1 MKTAILLSLASLALV
16 PARAQVLRPEAVNGA
31 VLGGVAGAVIGH
43 NSGDLRHNGWKG
55 AAIGAGAGLILG
67 QIVGD
72 ANAAA
77 TDVRV
82 PRGGG
87 YVYRDRPEVYVGV
100 RTGSGARYRSSG
112 YGHRPIHHPRVYA
125 GRDYPGY
132 GYGWGPASYEY
143 RSVPAYNY
151 YPGYGEAYPYYS
163 YPSGSAASAGLL
175 LGSLAGGVIGHN
187 SGDFRHNG
195 WRGAAWGAGI
205 GWLLGSVVDSQ
216 RRAPVYTQAPV
227 VIEQAPAFQV
237 AAPPAAPAQPQQVTI
252 INNYYN
258 APTPMSS
265 ANGLFGR

>member
-1 MKTAILLSLASLALV
+1 MKTAILLSLVSLALV
-16 PARAQVLRPEAVNGA
+16 PARAQLLRPEAVQGA
-31 VLGGVAGAVIGH
+31 VLGGVAGAIIGH

-67 QIVGD
+67 EMIGN

-77 TDVRV
+77 TRVDV

-100 RTGSGARYRSSG
+100 RAGSGIRYRSSG
-112 YGHRPIHHPRVYA
+112 YGHGHYGHPARI
-125 GRDYPGY
+125 YPGRGY
-132 GYGWGPASYEY
+132 SGYGWGPAVY
-143 RSVPAYNY
+143 RSYPAYSY

-163 YPSGSAASAGLL
+163 TYPAGSAASTGLL

-187 SGDFRHNG
+187 SGDFRHDG

-205 GWLLGSVVDSQ
+205 GWLLGSVVDAR
-216 RRAPVYTQAPV
+216 RRADAYSSAPV
-227 VIEQAPAFQV
+227 VVYPAQTVQA
-237 AAPPAAPAQPQQVTI
+237 AAPPVAPAQPQQVTI

-258 APTPMSS
+258 TPTPMSS

>member
-1 MKTAILLSLASLALV
+1 MKTAILLSLVSLAVV
-16 PARAQVLRPEAVNGA
+16 PVRAQLLRPEAVNGA

-55 AAIGAGAGLILG
+55 AAIGAGAGMILG
-67 QIVGD
+67 QVIGN

-82 PRGGG
+82 PRSGG

-100 RTGSGARYRSSG
+100 RTGSGPRYRSSG
-112 YGHRPIHHPRVYA
+112 YGYGPVHHPRIYS
-125 GRDYPGY
+125 GRGY
-132 GYGWGPASYEY
+132 SGHGWGPSVY

-151 YPGYGEAYPYYS
+151 YPGYGDAYPYYS
-163 YPSGSAASAGLL
+163 YPSGSAASTGLL

-216 RRAPVYTQAPV
+216 RRAQVYTQAPV
-227 VIEQAPAFQV
+227 VMEQAPAVQV